1 MNKCKGGFR
10 VDSSFILPPSSFQ
23 EWSRSESNR
32 DLDRARVGSC
42 QLDDGPKSEPDAGF
56 EPATQPWRGRV
67 IKPLHQS
74 GNKKTPK
81 PLRVSGSCVLK
92 KRLRAPHPLR
102 MSCCCCCCAPCA
114 P

>member
-10 VDSSFILPPSSFQ
+10 VDSSFILPLSSFQ

-74 GNKKTPK
+74 GNKKPRNRCGFRGRASSKNVYARLT
-81 PLRVSGSCVLK
+81 RSGCPAVVVVVLP
-92 KRLRAPHPLR
+92 A
-102 MSCCCCCCAPCA
+102 
-114 P
+114 